1 MLTAFI
7 LIAVAGLIGIVASRV
22 MWWAAHRSGL
32 WAILLGPLLG
42 LAAIMLVVLFGYL
55 WAWLTGPF

>member
-1 MLTAFI
+1 MLIAFI
-7 LIAVAGLIGIVASRV
+7 LVAIAGLTAVVASRV
-22 MWWAAHRSGL
+22 MWWAAHRTGL

-55 WAWLTGPF
+55 WTWLTGPF

>member
-1 MLTAFI
+1 MLIAFI
-7 LIAVAGLIGIVASRV
+7 LVAIAGLTAVVASRV

-42 LAAIMLVVLFGYL
+42 LAAIMLVVLFGYF
-55 WAWLTGPF
+55 WGWLTGPF